1 MQETADIELLRQYA
15 HRNSEEAF
23 AALVARHVNM
33 VYSTA
38 LRKTCNAHA
47 AEEITQAVFIILAK
61 KADRLRAGT
70 ILSGWLYQSARL
82 ASTSFLRTEIRRSR
96 REQEA
101 YMRSLPNESAPN
113 VWPEIEPRLEDAMGR
128 LGEKERDALALR
140 FFEGKSFQE
149 IGTATGA
156 SENAAKK
163 RVSHGLEKLRKFFSK
178 HGVVSTT
185 AIIAGTISA
194 NSVQAAPIG
203 LTKTISAIALAKGSV
218 AATSTITLVKAT
230 MKTMTW
236 LKIKFTLGV
245 SAAALLVSGVAT
257 VAISQT
263 SASNTI
269 TLNDGTKLTLL
280 GVTTGTQQMAPGY
293 ENLRMANRL
302 YTPNKPSMLWIKS
315 ENESNQSST
324 YEIIVYDKAKTACV
338 NIEKSTG
345 SHVSVGVE
353 IQGFVLNAFPRW
365 DKEFIVRVRPYRGE
379 ICQGQFIVPNPAPVI
394 DVTNWIADSLPATKS
409 DGDLKVTL
417 TKLVAGAA
425 TPSWAG
431 GSLMPTND
439 PASQCVHLNFDF
451 RQNGQSTTNLD
462 PWPVQ
467 TTDASGNW
475 SRGLIYDYPTNG
487 VRRIWGRMINGA
499 NIPPP
504 EHYGMDGYYFQPG
517 LWPDKPWKV
526 RLEFI
531 QRSGFSDDEM
541 VTFTNVPVKSGTK
554 QDMDDEWS
562 AWDVGKTNFPFTI
575 TSATVK
581 GVHLKLLPPLM
592 FTNENSTGNPKD
604 VSIIIGAD
612 PDFNPQGM
620 NLTVVSATDDQ
631 GRDLWHPFGVPWAGH
646 YSIEIARV
654 HDDVKSV
661 NLTLALHKSRFVE
674 FTVNPSKE

>member
-1 MQETADIELLRQYA
+1 MQSTDDGALLRQY
-15 HRNSEEAF
+15 SENHSDEAF
-23 AALVARHVNM
+23 AALVTRHINL
-33 VYSTA
+33 VYSVA
-38 LRKTCNAHA
+38 LRQVGNLHQ

-61 KADRLRAGT
+61 KAASLRHEKA
-70 ILSGWLYQSARL
+70 LSSWLFQVARL
-82 ASTSFLRTEIRRSR
+82 TANNFIRSESR
-96 REQEA
+96 RRHREEEA
-101 YMRSLPNESAPN
+101 YMQSVLDEAGTE
-113 VWPEIEPRLEDAMGR
+113 VWPRIASLLDDAVAKLREKDRQAIVLRFYEGR
-128 LGEKERDALALR
+128 NLRDVGLAL
-140 FFEGKSFQE
+140 G
-149 IGTATGA
+149 AT
-156 SENAAKK
+156 EAAAEK
-163 RVSHGLEKLRKFFSK
+163 RVSRALEKLRKFFTK
-178 HGVVSTT
+178 RGVSSTT
-185 AIIAGTISA
+185 AILAGAISA
-194 NSVQAAPIG
+194 NSVQAAPV
-203 LTKTISAIALAKGSV
+203 ALAKGVTTV
-218 AATSTITLVKAT
+218 AIVKGSIAAVSTSTLVKGT

-236 LKIKFTLGV
+236 LKIKFAIVIGTAV
-245 SAAALLVSGVAT
+245 LLAGGMAT

-280 GVTTGTQQMAPGY
+280 GVTTGIQQMAPGY
-293 ENLRMANRL
+293 ENLRTANRL

-315 ENESNQSST
+315 ENASNQSST
-324 YEIIVYDKAKTACV
+324 YEIVVYDKAKTACV
-338 NIEKSTG
+338 NLEKSTG
-345 SHVSVGVE
+345 SHVSAGVD
-353 IQGFVLNAFPRW
+353 IQGFILEAFPRW
-365 DKEFIVRVRPYRGE
+365 DKEFIVRVRPYRGKFS
-379 ICQGQFIVPNPAPVI
+379 QGQFIVSNPAPVTE
-394 DVTNWIADSLPATKS
+394 VTNWIADPLPATKS
-409 DGDLKVTL
+409 DGNLEVTL
-417 TKLVAGAA
+417 AKLVAGAT

-439 PASQCVHLNFDF
+439 PVNQCVHLNFDF
-451 RQNGQSTTNLD
+451 RQNGQSTTNWD

-467 TTDASGNW
+467 TTDAAGNW

-504 EHYGMDGYYFQPG
+504 EHYGMDGYYYQPG

-592 FTNENSTGNPKD
+592 FTNVNSTGNPKD

-612 PDFNPQGM
+612 PDFNPKGM

-654 HDDVKSV
+654 DDDVKSV

-674 FTVNPSKE
+674 FTVNPSRK